1 MPSFILRQI
10 DQEFWNKVKSKAALE
25 QRTIKTVIF
34 ELLTKWLKEKKS

>member
-10 DQEFWNKVKSKAALE
+10 DQDFWNKVKSKAALE

-34 ELLTKWLKEKKS
+34 DLLAKWLKEKKS

>member
-10 DQEFWNKVKSKAALE
+10 DQDFWNKVKSKAALE

-34 ELLTKWLKEKKS
+34 DLLAKWLKEKR